1 MLREAVN
8 YYHDLLTKDDL
19 AQRAHDFM
27 MSHLEERHLK
37 FGTMPVCR
45 SLRPQFYDSQSWNY
59 LTQRTA
65 MVLRAFAK
73 AHAACMQDHGL
84 REQLDLEAYE
94 EEMLQVDLDAGIAMP
109 WSSSRLD
116 AFYQPE
122 TGYLKFVEYNAETPA
137 GIGYG
142 DELIHMF
149 YELDVMKRF
158 QEQFN
163 VHPAAGMSHLLEALI
178 SAYVAWGGKEKPQIA
193 VVDWQDVP
201 TLNEHEIC
209 RLYFEKNGYKSV
221 LCDPRDLT
229 YRDGKLWKDN
239 FRVDMVYKRVLA
251 NELVHRLGM
260 HSALIK
266 AVRDRAVFI
275 TNSFSA
281 KLMAKKASL
290 AFLSDEA
297 NEHLFTAEE
306 IAAVRDHIP
315 WTRRV
320 QDRKTHHNG
329 QTVDLLTFTADNR
342 NNLVL
347 KPNDEYG
354 GAGVVIGWQVTP
366 EVWQQ
371 TIQHALTTPFV
382 VQERVELVE
391 RPFPMMLDGTL
402 DINDR
407 FVDADPYV
415 FSGQYI
421 GSCLTRLS
429 SEALLNVTA
438 GKGSVVPMFII
449 DGKK

>member
-1 MLREAVN
+1 MLSEAVN
-8 YYHDLLTKDDL
+8 YYHDLLTKHDL

-37 FGTMPVCR
+37 FGSVPVCR
-45 SLRPQFYDSQSWNY
+45 SLRPQFYDTDSWNY

-65 MVLRAFAK
+65 LVLRAFAK
-73 AHAACMQDHGL
+73 AHSACMHDSAM
-84 REQLDLEAYE
+84 REQLDLEPYE
-94 EEMLQVDLDAGIAMP
+94 QEMLQVDIDAGIAMP

-116 AFYQPE
+116 AFYQPT

-142 DELIHMF
+142 DELLRMF
-149 YELDVMKRF
+149 NELDVMKQF
-158 QEQFN
+158 QERYHAQ
-163 VHPAAGMSHLLEALI
+163 PAAGMSHLLEGLI
-178 SAYVAWGGKEKPQIA
+178 NAYVAWGGKEKPQIA
-193 VVDWQDVP
+193 VVDWQNVP

-209 RLYFEKNGYKSV
+209 REYFEKNGYSSV
-221 LCDPRDLT
+221 LCDPRDLE
-229 YRDGKLWKDN
+229 YRDGKLWKGD

-251 NELVHRLGM
+251 NELVHNLGM
-260 HSALIK
+260 QSEVIK

-297 NEHLFTAEE
+297 NEHLFTGEE
-306 IAAVRDHIP
+306 VAAVRDHIP

-320 QDRKTHHNG
+320 QDRQTRYDG
-329 QTVDLLTFTADNR
+329 QNIDLLTFIADNR
-342 NNLVL
+342 DKLVL

-354 GAGVVIGWQVTP
+354 GAGVVIGWQVTS
-366 EVWQQ
+366 EEWQQ
-371 TIQHALTTPFV
+371 TINHALTTPFV

-402 DINDR
+402 DISDR

-415 FSGQYI
+415 FSGEYI

-429 SEALLNVTA
+429 SAALLNVTA
-438 GKGSVVPMFII
+438 GQGSVVPMFIV